1 MLRMP
6 HARAPAL
13 SSAHSRADQTQQQQ
27 TPAMSHEWQGAG
39 ASGSAPAPEASRAV
53 PVTCSPRCPPAV
65 GGAAVGAAPRASLRS
80 LPGSLRCQ
88 EEKRCTPARS
98 TSSSFSRYKHAHE
111 HGIYYLEK
119 PALSATSGGDHQS
132 RGKKAPAALTRRVI
146 LLPTLL
152 PSLLPTLLSCFF

>member
-53 PVTCSPRCPPAV
+53 PVTCSLPDAPGRR
-65 GGAAVGAAPRASLRS
+65 AVGAAPRASLRS

>member
-53 PVTCSPRCPPAV
+53 PVTCSPRCPP
-65 GGAAVGAAPRASLRS
+65 GRRAVGAAPRASLRS